1 MKRITNIKHRL
12 LYAILIIGLA
22 AAVAGVFLGLSI
34 GSPENSQGTNAVS
47 AMLLSDDQL
56 YYDEEQIAQLPNAN
70 VNPAEVEEEETF
82 EESEQE
88 AQEEEE
94 ETSSAVD
101 NSIENSDIADFGQ
114 ADSGQMGAGS
124 ESEGAETS
132 EAGDNISDA
141 GNSTGG
147 NTGVLEQLP
156 TISNGEAGNTS
167 DGEEDSMQ
175 AGDAYFTTSIID
187 NDQITYSEYYF
198 TLTHLQTEYQP
209 MGISVICNTQE
220 AEYRGTA
227 SSFQIDLSEGKNT
240 VIVKVLYEKDG
251 SYVTA
256 FRSYT
261 IYYSTGE
268 SILIVTDLENVHT
281 VAVSDLKFYAYGMK
295 GEKRIQAVV
304 SVNGKKLTGENDQ
317 YLATLVYGTNTITIT
332 AGGRADSVTKEYR
345 ILYQEN
351 QFKITTSISDT
362 VITNDTQ
369 QADYEREE
377 LTIHADTENY
387 RFYVNLNQE
396 TGLESIERVR
406 FGDATVSK
414 DGDGYYTITLSQ
426 RKPIYLVITYKD
438 SEGTRKMYKYLLRF
452 QRNQGNTP
460 EDKYP
465 TIYAQVEVGSTVMNL
480 EDGLKFKTPD
490 IITNIT
496 ALSWNNEQLYYGN
509 YQVSVNG
516 QVLPQHS
523 YQTGVWFGYDTYL
536 TVEGANTISVTATDY
551 DGYSVTKTWTVY
563 YEKGDVT
570 VTVSVEA
577 TTVGLGYLIPPT
589 TVTVPGGTSTMD
601 IVCDLLEQNGYGYSN
616 TGGTYLATITKPGIC
631 NGYYVDPDLIAT
643 ILEDGMDATGMGDN
657 PTPASMDS
665 LGEFDFYRYSGWMYS
680 YNGSYPGYGMNV
692 CKPQDG
698 SVIRVRYTLAL
709 GKDIG
714 GFSDAIGGDYGA
726 YNGNYDR
733 EW

>member
-1 MKRITNIKHRL
+1 MKQITNIKYRV
-12 LYAILIIGLA
+12 LYAILAVGLA
-22 AAVAGVFLGLSI
+22 AAVAGVFLGLSV
-34 GSPENSQGTNAVS
+34 GSPENSQGGSAVS
-47 AMLLSDDQL
+47 AMLLSDDRL
-56 YYDEEQIAQLPNAN
+56 YYDEERIAQLPNAN
-70 VNPAEVEEEETF
+70 VNPAEVEAEETF

-88 AQEEEE
+88 GQDEENA
-94 ETSSAVD
+94 SSLD
-101 NSIENSDIADFGQ
+101 NLKENSDMTDFGQ
-114 ADSGQMGAGS
+114 ADSGQIGS
-124 ESEGAETS
+124 GAEAEGTDTS
-132 EAGDNISDA
+132 EAGDGSSDA
-141 GNSTGG
+141 GNSTVG
-147 NTGVLEQLP
+147 NTGILAQLP
-156 TISNGEAGNTS
+156 TINNGEEGNTS
-167 DGEEDSMQ
+167 DGGEAASMQ

-227 SSFQIDLSEGKNT
+227 SGFQIDLSEGKNT

-268 SILIVTDLENVHT
+268 AVLIITDLENVHT

-295 GEKRIQAVV
+295 GEDRIQAVV
-304 SVNGKKLTGENDQ
+304 SVNGKKLTGEKDQ
-317 YLATLVYGTNTITIT
+317 YSATLIYGTNTITIT
-332 AGGRADSVTKEYR
+332 AGGRTDSVTNEYQ
-345 ILYQEN
+345 IVYQEN

-387 RFYVNLNQE
+387 RFCVNLNQE

-426 RKPIYLVITYKD
+426 RKPVYLFITYKD
-438 SEGTRKMYKYLLRF
+438 SEGNRKTYKYLLRF

-480 EDGLKFKTPD
+480 EDGLTFKTPD

-523 YQTGVWFGYDTYL
+523 YQTGAWFGYDTYL
-536 TVEGANTISVTATDY
+536 TVEGANTISVTVTDY
-551 DGYSVTKTWTVY
+551 DGYSVTKSWTVY

-589 TVTVPGGTSTMD
+589 TVTVPGGTSVMD

-616 TGGTYLATITKPGIC
+616 TGGTYLAAITKPGIC
-631 NGYYVDPDLIAT
+631 NGYYVDPDLIAI

-657 PTPASMDS
+657 PKPASMDS

-714 GFSDAIGGDYGA
+714 GFSDAVGGDYGA